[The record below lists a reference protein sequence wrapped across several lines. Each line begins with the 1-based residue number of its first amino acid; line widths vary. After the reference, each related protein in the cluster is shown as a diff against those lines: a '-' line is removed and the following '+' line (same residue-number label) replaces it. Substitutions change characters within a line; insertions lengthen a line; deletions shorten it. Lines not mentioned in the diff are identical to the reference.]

1 MGPERHEHVHGYGC
15 DPTSTRSSVLLVEGN
30 SSYSCNI
37 TWKCSK
43 ASSNYRTKA
52 YNYNW
57 RTFTC
62 ERNIW
67 RVVDKNSKEDTRK
80 SEKKSYRK
88 NDWKCKDKCKH
99 NFKNI
104 WCRWCNNVNQ
114 GNRIVEIMLHFYMV
128 TSPIFYLYD
137 YYVMFGWLTCYIM
150 LECETK
156 YEYLLLFFGSY
167 YASIIWWHVFIYK
180 LLTA

>member
-1 MGPERHEHVHGYGC
+1 MGPERHEHVHGYGF

-62 ERNIW
+62 E
-67 RVVDKNSKEDTRK
+67 
-80 SEKKSYRK
+80 
-88 NDWKCKDKCKH
+88 
-99 NFKNI
+99 KNI
-104 WCRWCNNVNQ
+104 
-114 GNRIVEIMLHFYMV
+114 
-128 TSPIFYLYD
+128 
-137 YYVMFGWLTCYIM
+137 
-150 LECETK
+150 
-156 YEYLLLFFGSY
+156 
-167 YASIIWWHVFIYK
+167 
-180 LLTA
+180 

>member
-1 MGPERHEHVHGYGC
+1 MGPERHGHVHGYGF
-15 DPTSTRSSVLLVEGN
+15 DPTSARSSVLLVEDN
-30 SSYSCNI
+30 SRYSCNI

-80 SEKKSYRK
+80 NEKRVVGKMMENAK
-88 NDWKCKDKCKH
+88 TNA
-99 NFKNI
+99 NI
-104 WCRWCNNVNQ
+104 
-114 GNRIVEIMLHFYMV
+114 
-128 TSPIFYLYD
+128 TSRTYD
-137 YYVMFGWLTCYIM
+137 VDDATMSIKAIEFRRLCYI
-150 LECETK
+150 
-156 YEYLLLFFGSY
+156 F
-167 YASIIWWHVFIYK
+167 IW
-180 LLTA
+180 